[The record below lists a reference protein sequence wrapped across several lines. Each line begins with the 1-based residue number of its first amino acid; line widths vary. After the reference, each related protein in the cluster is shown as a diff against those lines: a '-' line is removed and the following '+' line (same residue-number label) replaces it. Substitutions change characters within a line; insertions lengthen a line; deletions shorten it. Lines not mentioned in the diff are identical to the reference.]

1 MLKIATIGTNFIVD
15 AFLSAVAANE
25 GIECCAMYTRKREH
39 AQPLADKF
47 HVPAIYTDLDEMLSE
62 PSIDIVYIASP
73 NSLHYVYAKQILNK
87 GKHVICEKPF
97 TSNKAQ
103 CAELFALARE
113 KKRFLFEAIKTVH
126 TANFNKIRELLPKLG
141 DIKLV
146 QSNFSQYSSRYDAY
160 VNGEEPNIFNP
171 AFSGGAIADIGIY
184 CLHFIVAL
192 FGLPLEGRYEPNLGP
207 NGIDT
212 SGSGILKY
220 PDFVASFSCAKDST
234 SECITQIQGTKG
246 AISVHSQPSNCA
258 QFTYHDRLNKTSEDR
273 SLPVHEATLYEEVR
287 DFVRIIQEDDV
298 AEYERLRAETCQ
310 VMEVFEQLRKGAGIR
325 YGDDC

>member
-1 MLKIATIGTNFIVD
+1 M
-15 AFLSAVAANE
+15 E
-25 GIECCAMYTRKREH
+25 
-39 AQPLADKF
+39 
-47 HVPAIYTDLDEMLSE
+47 
-62 PSIDIVYIASP
+62 
-73 NSLHYVYAKQILNK
+73 
-87 GKHVICEKPF
+87 
-97 TSNKAQ
+97 
-103 CAELFALARE
+103 
-113 KKRFLFEAIKTVH
+113 
-126 TANFNKIRELLPKLG
+126 
-141 DIKLV
+141 KLV
-146 QSNFSQYSSRYDAY
+146 RPHISPEKNQKKMQKDAILKA
-160 VNGEEPNIFNP
+160 IFRI
-171 AFSGGAIADIGIY
+171 AAIISGGAIADIGIY

-192 FGLPLEGRYEPNLGP
+192 FGLPLEGRYEPILGP

-258 QFTYHDRLNKTSEDR
+258 QFTYHDRLNKSSEDL